1 MSYDGS
7 QLSVWEW
14 DLGRRVM
21 TVCVQSKVYIVSQE
35 LRCWVFLS
43 EFSQILIRVFI
54 ICVFHIMFYLI
65 SCNVIASA
73 FLLEQQQFLQK
84 YFIKHRP
91 ELMSVKL
98 NWMRSQCGYR
108 KIGLPLEQRCHCSS
122 AFARYMR
129 LACHRRTC
137 VDGVGF
143 PVATKLK
150 VNSQLQHLP
159 RQSKF
164 NKQSV
169 MQQ

>member
-14 DLGRRVM
+14 DLGRGVM

-43 EFSQILIRVFI
+43 EFSQIQIRVFI

-73 FLLEQQQFLQK
+73 FLLEQQQFLKK

-98 NWMRSQCGYR
+98 NSMRSQCGYR
-108 KIGLPLEQRCHCSS
+108 KIGLP
-122 AFARYMR
+122 
-129 LACHRRTC
+129 
-137 VDGVGF
+137 
-143 PVATKLK
+143 P
-150 VNSQLQHLP
+150 
-159 RQSKF
+159 
-164 NKQSV
+164 
-169 MQQ
+169 